1 MTPGPE
7 VLDEDVGASRQPP
20 ERVAAPAGVFRSS
33 TMPRLPRL
41 TALKLGLS
49 VPTRAGHAP
58 RRIALRRLDLDH
70 VGAHVA

>member
-1 MTPGPE
+1 
-7 VLDEDVGASRQPP
+7 
-20 ERVAAPAGVFRSS
+20 
-33 TMPRLPRL
+33 MPRLPRL

-49 VPTRAGHAP
+49 VPARARHAP